1 MNGFLNVLKPSGM
14 SSSDVVTVARKL
26 TGQKK
31 LGHSGTLDPL
41 AAGVLPL
48 CLGRATKLFDYL
60 MEKDKIYLAELTL
73 GAETDTQDAA
83 GEIIARGD
91 PTGIGMTQVAAVL
104 ANFRGRISQ
113 QPPMYSALVRDGK
126 KLYKLA
132 RAGQTVEREHRE
144 VDILRLELVE
154 QTGPYSF
161 LLEVE
166 CSKGTYIRT
175 LLADIG
181 QALGCYG
188 CMTFLLR
195 TASGRFR
202 LDETVTLEELAE
214 LSRADRVAE
223 VLVPMDIPLEHL
235 PRFDCPEGRGMHL
248 LNGIPLACS
257 LPTDTLARVYVQGIF
272 VGLGLTSSQTETG
285 EACRTRIRMKT
296 TLLEWSQLPHEDLE

>member
-1 MNGFLNVLKPSGM
+1 MNGFLNILKPAGM
-14 SSSDVVTVARKL
+14 SSSDVVAVARKL

-91 PTGIGMTQVAAVL
+91 PTGISAQVLEAAL
-104 ANFRGRISQ
+104 ANFRGRIRQ

-132 RAGQTVEREHRE
+132 RAGQTVEREFRD

-154 QTGPYSF
+154 QTGPHSF

-181 QALGCYG
+181 QALGCCG

-195 TASGRFR
+195 TASGLFR
-202 LDETVTLEELAE
+202 LEDTVTLEELAE
-214 LSRADRVAE
+214 LAKAGRIAQ
-223 VLVPMDIPLEHL
+223 VLLPMDVPLEHL
-235 PRFDCPEGRGMHL
+235 PRYDCPEGRGMHL
-248 LNGIPLACS
+248 LNGIPQPCTLAPGS
-257 LPTDTLARVYVQGIF
+257 LARVYVKGVF
-272 VGLGLTSSQTETG
+272 VGLGTILPDEG
-285 EACRTRIRMKT
+285 AGAVCRMKT
-296 TLLEWSQLPHEDLE
+296 TLLEWSQLPHEDME